1 MPARREA
8 LLAGI
13 VALALYALTL
23 YPDVPGGDSGEL
35 IAAVASGGVIHPPGY
50 PLYALLG
57 RVFVHLPHGTIAWRL
72 NLLSA
77 ACDAAAAGV
86 LYAAVRRA
94 TGSRAGAVAA
104 AALFASAPGVW
115 RYAIC
120 AEVFAVNNLLVCVM
134 LLLAVLYAETRE
146 RRYAI
151 AGAFVLGLGLSDH
164 HTIVF
169 TGLPLVAWAAWI
181 GRKDL
186 LRPRTAGLLVL
197 VFAAGLTPYLS
208 LPLADSRH
216 AAVSWGSADT
226 WHGFWTHVL
235 RREYG
240 TFQLAPSGIAAPGD
254 PMATVGAFAEDL
266 AQSMGWW
273 GLPGLALAIVGGV
286 ACWRAGKPWAGLGRV
301 LVVPPLLAVAVMALL
316 GNLPVSD
323 ALHRGIVE
331 RFWQQPGVFFFAW
344 CGAGVALLD
353 RHARVPRW
361 IGPAVAAALAVV
373 PIALRFSSMDHH
385 RDRLVASYGTEI
397 LRAAP
402 PGAVLFTKGD
412 LITNSVRYA
421 QVANGARPDVRVI
434 DLELLGFPWEV
445 ERVRAKYPD
454 VVIPGDRYM
463 PGAPDGFVMK
473 QLLDANL
480 GADRRPVLLCGGVKP
495 GDLTADASYGRWPF
509 GLCELVHSGT
519 EPVNLDTWVA
529 ESESALPRIDFDSLA
544 RPPGSWEAI
553 VWSDY
558 WEVRNARAAHL
569 LLVAG
574 ADPSRRQYVTMA
586 AGMLA
591 DLVAA
596 NPDEPAHVWR
606 NLAMALGR
614 SGLDSPDKRA
624 QAADAWRHWLA
635 LGPKND
641 PQRAAIEREVD
652 RLSHP

>member
-1 MPARREA
+1 MSARREA

-13 VALALYALTL
+13 VVLALYALTL

-57 RVFVHLPHGTIAWRL
+57 RLFVHLPHGTIAWRL
-72 NLLSA
+72 NFLSA
-77 ACDAAAAGV
+77 VCDAAAAGV
-86 LYAAVRRA
+86 LYAAMRRA
-94 TGSRAGAVAA
+94 TASRAGAIAA

-115 RYAIC
+115 RHAIC
-120 AEVFAVNNLLVCVM
+120 AEVFALNNLLVCA
-134 LLLAVLYAETRE
+134 LLLVAVLYAQTRE

-151 AGAFVLGLGLSDH
+151 AGAFVLGLGLSNH

-186 LRPRTAGLLVL
+186 LRPGTAGLLVL
-197 VFAAGLTPYLS
+197 ALAAGLAPYLS

-216 AAVSWGSADT
+216 AAVSWGAADT

-240 TFQLAPSGIAAPGD
+240 TFQLAASGIAAPGD

-273 GLPGLALAIVGGV
+273 GLPGLALAVAGGV
-286 ACWRAGKPWAGLGRV
+286 ACWRAGKPSAGLGRMLV
-301 LVVPPLLAVAVMALL
+301 LPPLLAVAVMALL

-323 ALHRGIVE
+323 PLHRGIVA
-331 RFWQQPGVFFFAW
+331 RFWQQPDVFFFAW
-344 CGAGVALLD
+344 CGAGVALID

-361 IGPAVAAALAVV
+361 VGPAVASALAVV
-373 PIALRFSSMDHH
+373 PVALRFASMDHH

-397 LRAAP
+397 LRAAQ

-421 QVANGARPDVRVI
+421 QVAGGMRPDVHVI

-445 ERVRAKYPD
+445 QRVRANHPD
-454 VVIPGDRYM
+454 VVIPGERYM
-463 PGAPDGFVMK
+463 PGASDGFFMK
-473 QLLDANL
+473 QLLDANV
-480 GADRRPVLLCGGVKP
+480 GGDRPPVLLCGGVKP

-509 GLCELVHSGT
+509 GFCELVHSGG
-519 EPVNLDTWVA
+519 EPVNLDTWIA
-529 ESESALPRIDFDSLA
+529 ESDEALPRIDFDTLP

-569 LLVAG
+569 LFVAG
-574 ADPSRRQYVTMA
+574 ADPARRKYVGTA

-614 SGLDSPDKRA
+614 SGLDTPEKRA

-635 LGPKND
+635 LGPKDD
-641 PQRAAIEREVD
+641 PQRPAIEREVE
-652 RLSHP
+652 RLTHP

>member
-1 MPARREA
+1 MSVRREA

-35 IAAVASGGVIHPPGY
+35 VGAIASGGVIHPPGY

-57 RVFVHLPHGTIAWRL
+57 RVFVHLPHGSIAWRL

-77 ACDAAAAGV
+77 VCDAAAAGV
-86 LYAAVRRA
+86 LYAAVQRA
-94 TGSRAGAVAA
+94 TRSRAGAIAA
-104 AALFASAPGVW
+104 AGLFVCAPNVW

-120 AEVFAVNNLLVCVM
+120 AEVFALNNLVVCVL
-134 LLLAVLYAETRE
+134 LLLAVLYAQTRD
-146 RRYAI
+146 RRYAF
-151 AGAFVLGLGLSDH
+151 AGAFVLGLGMSNH

-169 TGLPLVAWAAWI
+169 SGLPLVAWAAWI
-181 GRKDL
+181 GRADL

-197 VFAAGLTPYLS
+197 AFAAGLLPYAS
-208 LPLADSRH
+208 LPLADSSH
-216 AAVSWGSADT
+216 AALSWGDADT

-240 TFQLAPSGIAAPGD
+240 TFQLAASGIAAPGD
-254 PMATVGAFAEDL
+254 PVATIGAFSDDL
-266 AQSMGWW
+266 AGAMGWY
-273 GLPGLALAIVGGV
+273 GLPGLALAIAGCA
-286 ACWRAGKPWAGLGRV
+286 ACWRASKPWAGLGRV
-301 LVVPPLLAVAVMALL
+301 LVVPPVLAVAVIAFR

-323 ALHRGIVE
+323 ALHRGIVA
-331 RFWQQPGVFFFAW
+331 RFWQQPDLFFFAW
-344 CGAGVALLD
+344 CGAGVALLE
-353 RHARVPRW
+353 RHPRMPRW
-361 IGPAVAAALAVV
+361 IAPALAASLAIV
-373 PIALRFSSMDHH
+373 PMASRYASMDHH

-421 QVANGARPDVRVI
+421 QVATRMRPDVRVI

-445 ERVRAKYPD
+445 ERVRTAHPE
-454 VVIPGDRYM
+454 VAIPGARYM

-473 QLLDANL
+473 QLLDANV
-480 GADRRPVLLCGGVKP
+480 GADRPPVLLCGGVKP
-495 GDLTADASYGRWPF
+495 GDLTADATYGRWPF
-509 GLCELVHSGT
+509 GLCELVHSGS
-519 EPVNLDTWVA
+519 EPVNLDTWIA
-529 ESESALPRIDFDSLA
+529 DSEAALPRIDFDALP

-574 ADPSRRQYVTMA
+574 ADPARRKYVAMA
-586 AGMLA
+586 ADMLA

-606 NLAMALGR
+606 NFAMALGR
-614 SGLDSPDKRA
+614 SGLDTPEKRA

-635 LGPKND
+635 LGPRDD
-641 PQRAAIEREVD
+641 PERPAIEREVE
-652 RLSHP
+652 RLTRP

>member
-1 MPARREA
+1 MSARREA

-13 VALALYALTL
+13 LVLALYALTL

-35 IAAVASGGVIHPPGY
+35 IGAVASGGVIHPPGY

-57 RVFVHLPHGTIAWRL
+57 RVFLHLPHGTIAWRL

-77 ACDAAAAGV
+77 VCDAAAAGA
-86 LYAAVRRA
+86 LYAAVQRA
-94 TGSRAGAVAA
+94 TGSRAGAIAA

-120 AEVFAVNNLLVCVM
+120 AEVFALNNLVVCAL
-134 LLLAVLYAETRE
+134 LLLAVLYAQTRE
-146 RRYAI
+146 RRHAL
-151 AGAFVLGLGLSDH
+151 AGAFVLGLGMSNH
-164 HTIVF
+164 HTILF
-169 TGLPLVAWAAWI
+169 TGLPLVVWAAWT
-181 GRKDL
+181 GRADL
-186 LRPRTAGLLVL
+186 LRPRTAGLLL
-197 VFAAGLTPYLS
+197 LSFAAGLLPYVA

-216 AAVSWGSADT
+216 AAVSWGAADT

-240 TFQLAPSGIAAPGD
+240 TFQLAASGIAAPGD
-254 PMATVGAFAEDL
+254 PTATVGAFAEDL
-266 AQSMGWW
+266 GQSMGWW
-273 GLPGLALAIVGGV
+273 GLPGLALAVAGSV

-301 LVVPPLLAVAVMALL
+301 LLVPPLLAVAVMALR

-323 ALHRGIVE
+323 PLHRGIVA
-331 RFWQQPGVFFFAW
+331 RFWQQPDVFFFAW
-344 CGAGVALLD
+344 CGAGVATLERRA
-353 RHARVPRW
+353 RHSRW
-361 IGPAVAAALAVV
+361 IAPTAAALAVV
-373 PIALRFSSMDHH
+373 LVAFRFASMDHH
-385 RDRLVASYGTEI
+385 RDRLAASYGAEI

-421 QVANGARPDVRVI
+421 QVASGMRADVRVI
-434 DLELLGFPWEV
+434 DLELLGFAWEV
-445 ERVRAKYPD
+445 ERVRTAHPD
-454 VVIPGDRYM
+454 VTIPGDRYM

-473 QLLDANL
+473 QLLDANV
-480 GADRRPVLLCGGVKP
+480 GADRPAVLLCGGAKP
-495 GDLTADASYGRWPF
+495 GDVSADGSYGRWPF
-509 GLCELVHSGT
+509 GLCDLVHPGT
-519 EPVNLDTWVA
+519 EPVNLDAWVA
-529 ESESALPRIDFDSLA
+529 DSEQALPRIDFDALP

-574 ADPSRRQYVTMA
+574 ADPARRKYVATA
-586 AGMLA
+586 ASMLS

-614 SGLDSPDKRA
+614 SGLDTPEKRA

-635 LGPKND
+635 LGPKDD
-641 PQRAAIEREVD
+641 PQRPAIEREVE
-652 RLSHP
+652 RLTRP

>member
-1 MPARREA
+1 MTARREA

-13 VALALYALTL
+13 VALVLYALTL

-35 IAAVASGGVIHPPGY
+35 VGAIASGGVIHPPGY

-57 RVFVHLPHGTIAWRL
+57 RLFMHVPHGTIAWRL

-77 ACDAAAAGV
+77 ACDAAAVGV
-86 LYAAVRRA
+86 LYAAVHRA
-94 TGSRAGAVAA
+94 TASRAGAIAA
-104 AALFASAPGVW
+104 AGLFASAPGVW

-120 AEVFAVNNLLVCVM
+120 AEVFALNNLLVCVL
-134 LLLAVLYAETRE
+134 LLLAVLYAQTKD
-146 RRYAI
+146 RRHAI

-164 HTIVF
+164 QTIVF
-169 TGLPLVAWAAWI
+169 TGVPLVAWAAWV

-186 LRPRTAGLLVL
+186 LRPRTAGLLV
-197 VFAAGLTPYLS
+197 VAFAAGLVPYLS

-216 AAVSWGSADT
+216 ATVSWGEADT

-240 TFQLAPSGIAAPGD
+240 TFQLAASGIAAPGD
-254 PMATVGAFAEDL
+254 PTATVGAFVEDL
-266 AQSMGWW
+266 ARAMGWW
-273 GLPGLALAIVGGV
+273 GLPGLLLAAAGCA
-286 ACWRAGKPWAGLGRV
+286 ACWRAGERWAGLGRM

-323 ALHRGIVE
+323 PLHRGIVA
-331 RFWQQPGVFFFAW
+331 RFWQQPDIFFFAW
-344 CGAGVALLD
+344 CGAGVALFD
-353 RHARVPRW
+353 RRAGTPRW
-361 IGPAVAAALAVV
+361 LAPALAATIAAV
-373 PIALRFSSMDHH
+373 PIAVRYASMDHH

-421 QVANGARPDVRVI
+421 QVAARMRPDVRVV

-445 ERVRAKYPD
+445 QRVRSMHPD
-454 VVIPGDRYM
+454 VTIPGPRYM
-463 PGAPDGFVMK
+463 PGTPDGFVMK
-473 QLLDANL
+473 QLLDANV
-480 GADRRPVLLCGGVKP
+480 GADRPAVLLCGGVKP
-495 GDLTADASYGRWPF
+495 GDLSADATYGRWPF
-509 GLCELVHSGT
+509 GLCEVVHSGA
-519 EPVNLDTWVA
+519 EPVNLDTWIA
-529 ESESALPRIDFDSLA
+529 ESEEALPRIDFDALP

-553 VWSDY
+553 VWSDS

-574 ADPSRRQYVTMA
+574 ADPARRKYVGMA
-586 AGMLA
+586 ADMLA
-591 DLVAA
+591 ALVAA

-614 SGLDSPDKRA
+614 SGLDTPEKRA
-624 QAADAWRHWLA
+624 QAADAWRRWLA
-635 LGPKND
+635 LGPKDD
-641 PQRAAIEREVD
+641 PQRPAIERELD
-652 RLSHP
+652 RLSRP

>member
-1 MPARREA
+1 MSPRREV

-13 VALALYALTL
+13 LVLALYALTL

-35 IAAVASGGVIHPPGY
+35 IAAITSGGVIHPPGY

-86 LYAAVRRA
+86 LYAAVQRA
-94 TGSRAGAVAA
+94 TGSRAGAIAA

-120 AEVFAVNNLLVCVM
+120 AEVFALNNLVVCTL
-134 LLLAVLYAETRE
+134 LLLAVLYAQTRD
-146 RRYAI
+146 RRHAL
-151 AGAFVLGLGLSDH
+151 AGAFVLGLGLSNH
-164 HTIVF
+164 HTILF
-169 TGLPLVAWAAWI
+169 TGLPLVAWAAWT
-181 GRKDL
+181 GRADL
-186 LRPRTAGLLVL
+186 LRPKTAALLVL
-197 VFAAGLTPYLS
+197 AFAAGLLPYLA

-216 AAVSWGSADT
+216 AAVSWGAADT

-240 TFQLAPSGIAAPGD
+240 TFQLAASGIAAPGD
-254 PMATVGAFAEDL
+254 PVATVGAFAEDL
-266 AQSMGWW
+266 GQSMGWW
-273 GLPGLALAIVGGV
+273 GLPGLALAVAGCV
-286 ACWRAGKPWAGLGRV
+286 ACWRARKPWAGLGRV
-301 LVVPPLLAVAVMALL
+301 LLVPPVLAVGVMALL
-316 GNLPVSD
+316 GNLPVTD
-323 ALHRGIVE
+323 PLHRGIVA
-331 RFWQQPGVFFFAW
+331 RFWQQPDVVFFAW
-344 CGAGVALLD
+344 CGAGVALLE
-353 RHARVPRW
+353 RRVRVPRW
-361 IGPAVAAALAVV
+361 IAPAVASALALVLVV
-373 PIALRFSSMDHH
+373 ARFTSMDHH

-402 PGAVLFTKGD
+402 PKAVLFTKGD

-421 QVANGARPDVRVI
+421 QVASGMRSDVRVI

-445 ERVRAKYPD
+445 ERVRAAHPD
-454 VVIPGDRYM
+454 VTIPGARYM
-463 PGAPDGFVMK
+463 PGAPDGFFMK
-473 QLLDANL
+473 QLLDANV
-480 GADRRPVLLCGGVKP
+480 GPDRPPVLLCGGVKP
-495 GDLTADASYGRWPF
+495 GDVSADGSYGRWPF
-509 GLCELVHSGT
+509 GFCELVHPGT
-519 EPVNLDTWVA
+519 APVNLDAWVA
-529 ESESALPRIDFDSLA
+529 ESAEALPRIDFDALP

-569 LLVAG
+569 VLVAG
-574 ADPSRRQYVTMA
+574 ADPARRKYVAMA
-586 AGMLA
+586 ADMLSE
-591 DLVAA
+591 LVAA

-614 SGLDSPDKRA
+614 SGLDTPEKRA

-635 LGPKND
+635 LGPKDD
-641 PQRAAIEREVD
+641 PQRPAIEREVE
-652 RLSHP
+652 RLSRP

>member
-1 MPARREA
+1 MTARREA
-8 LLAGI
+8 LLAGT
-13 VALALYALTL
+13 VALVLYALTL

-35 IAAVASGGVIHPPGY
+35 VGAIASGGVIHPPGY

-57 RVFVHLPHGTIAWRL
+57 RLFVHVPHGTIAWRL

-86 LYAAVRRA
+86 LYAAVHRA
-94 TGSRAGAVAA
+94 TASRAGAIAA
-104 AALFASAPGVW
+104 AGLFASAPGVW

-120 AEVFAVNNLLVCVM
+120 AEVFALNNLLVCV
-134 LLLAVLYAETRE
+134 LLLFAVLYAQTRD
-146 RRYAI
+146 RRHAM
-151 AGAFVLGLGLSDH
+151 AGAFALGLGLSDH

-169 TGLPLVAWAAWI
+169 TGVPLVAWAAWV
-181 GRKDL
+181 GREEL
-186 LRPRTAGLLVL
+186 LRPRTAGLLV
-197 VFAAGLTPYLS
+197 VAFAAGLVPYLS

-216 AAVSWGSADT
+216 ATVSWGEADT

-240 TFQLAPSGIAAPGD
+240 TFQLAATGIAAPGD
-254 PMATVGAFAEDL
+254 PTATVGAFVDDI
-266 AQSMGWW
+266 AQAMGWW
-273 GLPGLALAIVGGV
+273 GLPGLLLAAAGCA
-286 ACWRAGKPWAGLGRV
+286 ACWRAGERWAGLGRM

-323 ALHRGIVE
+323 PLHRGIVA
-331 RFWQQPGVFFFAW
+331 RFWQQPDIFFFAW
-344 CGAGVALLD
+344 CGAGVAWID
-353 RHARVPRW
+353 RRAGTPRW
-361 IGPAVAAALAVV
+361 LAPALAATIAAV
-373 PIALRFSSMDHH
+373 PVAVRYRSMDHH
-385 RDRLVASYGTEI
+385 RDRLVASYGSEI

-421 QVANGARPDVRVI
+421 QVAARMRPDVRVV

-445 ERVRAKYPD
+445 ERVRSMHPD
-454 VVIPGDRYM
+454 VTIPGPRYM
-463 PGAPDGFVMK
+463 PGASDGFVMK
-473 QLLDANL
+473 QLLDANV
-480 GADRRPVLLCGGVKP
+480 GADRPAVLLCGGVKP
-495 GDLTADASYGRWPF
+495 GDLSADATYGRWPF
-509 GLCELVHSGT
+509 GLCELVHSGA
-519 EPVNLDTWVA
+519 EPVNLDTWIA
-529 ESESALPRIDFDSLA
+529 ESEEALPRIDFDALP

-553 VWSDY
+553 VWSDF

-574 ADPSRRQYVTMA
+574 ADPARRKYVGMA
-586 AGMLA
+586 ADMLGA
-591 DLVAA
+591 LVAA

-614 SGLDSPDKRA
+614 SGLDTPEKRA

-635 LGPKND
+635 LGPKDD
-641 PQRAAIEREVD
+641 PQRPAIERELD
-652 RLSHP
+652 RLSRP